1 MEKLKLNTY
10 LLVFGI
16 LIFTAALSWVVPA
29 GHFDR
34 VEKDGRTL
42 TIAGSY
48 HSVEKSGQGVQDILL
63 APIKG
68 FQACSDII
76 IFILVIGAVF
86 TIIERTGT
94 VNIIIQNIS
103 YFFSNRQHL
112 KKLFIPVCM
121 FSFSICGA
129 LFGMEEETII
139 FVPIFI
145 PLALSLGYDTIVGM
159 AVPFLGAFAG
169 FCSAFLNP
177 FTVGIAQKIAELP
190 IYSGWGYRVIV
201 WLIATSIVTIYV
213 SRYGAK
219 ILKNPSKSITYT
231 TDLEK
236 RAELKI
242 VNDIEVGKPKIKF
255 GHKAVIAIFI
265 AGLVGVVAGVTYYG
279 WYIDEIA
286 AMFLLIGILCAIF
299 GRMGVTETTDA
310 IIDGM
315 KNMISVCLLI
325 TLARSII
332 IVATD
337 GNILDTFLNWMAM
350 AIGALPSWLAAQA
363 MFIFQTILNF
373 FIASGSG
380 QAVLTMPIMAPLADL
395 VGVSRQTAVLAY
407 QFGEGWGNPIIPTAP
422 VTVAVLA
429 IAGISWTKWLKWFWK
444 LELILIIMSMLLLI
458 PPFFIG
464 W

>member
-1 MEKLKLNTY
+1 MEKFKLNTY
-10 LLVFGI
+10 MLVFGI
-16 LIFTAALSWVVPA
+16 LIFTAILSWIVPP
-29 GHFDR
+29 GQFDR
-34 VEKDGRTL
+34 VEKGSKTL
-42 TIAGSY
+42 TVAGSY
-48 HSVEKSGQGVQDILL
+48 TRVERSGQGLTDVLL

-94 VNIIIQNIS
+94 VNVIIQNIS
-103 YFFSNRQHL
+103 YFFSQNQHL
-112 KKLFIPVCM
+112 KHFFIPVCM
-121 FSFSICGA
+121 FAFSLCGA

-159 AVPFLGAFAG
+159 TVPFLGAFAG
-169 FCSAFLNP
+169 FCSAFVNP
-177 FTVGIAQKIAELP
+177 FTVGIAQTIAELD
-190 IYSGWGYRVIV
+190 IYSGMGYRIIV
-201 WLIATSIVTIYV
+201 WLIATSVVTFYV

-219 ILKNPSKSITYT
+219 VLKTPSASFTYHM
-231 TDLEK
+231 DLEK
-236 RAELKI
+236 RAQLKI
-242 VNDIEVGKPKIKF
+242 VNDIEVGKPKIR
-255 GHKAVIAIFI
+255 GRHKAVIMLFI
-265 AGLVGVVAGVTYYG
+265 AGITAVIFGVTFYK

-286 AMFLLIGILCAIF
+286 ALFLFLGILCAMF
-299 GRMGVTETTDA
+299 GKMGVTETTDA

-337 GNILDTFLNWMAM
+337 GNILDTFLHWMAL
-350 AIGALPSWLAAQA
+350 AIGHLPKYLAAQA

-395 VGVSRQTAVLAY
+395 VGISRQTAVLAY

-444 LELILIIMSMLLLI
+444 LEVILIIMSMILLI

>member
-1 MEKLKLNTY
+1 MEKFKLNTY
-10 LLVFGI
+10 MLVFCI
-16 LIFTAALSWVVPA
+16 LIFTAALSWVIPT
-29 GHFDR
+29 GQYDR
-34 VEKDGRTL
+34 IEADGRTM
-42 TIAGSY
+42 TVAGSY
-48 HSVEKSGQGVQDILL
+48 HKVDANPQGIGNILL

-94 VNIIIQNIS
+94 VNVIIQNIS
-103 YFFSNRQHL
+103 YFFSNNQKY
-112 KKLFIPVCM
+112 KKFFIPVCM
-121 FSFSICGA
+121 FAFSLCGA
-129 LFGMEEETII
+129 VFGMEEETII

-145 PLALSLGYDTIVGM
+145 PLALSLGYDSIVGL

-169 FCSAFLNP
+169 FCSAFINP

-190 IYSGWGYRVIV
+190 MYSGWEYRIV
-201 WLIATSIVTIYV
+201 VWFIATSVVAIYV
-213 SRYGAK
+213 SRYGAMV
-219 ILKNPSKSITYT
+219 LAHPSKSVTYEM
-231 TDLEK
+231 DLEK
-236 RAELKI
+236 KAELKI
-242 VNDIEVGKPKIKF
+242 VNEIEVKNPKIEMS
-255 GHKAVIAIFI
+255 HKLVISFFI
-265 AGLVGVVAGVTYYG
+265 VGMMVLFVGVTRFG

-286 AMFLLIGILCAIF
+286 ALFLGLGIICAACAK
-299 GRMGVTETTDA
+299 MGITETTDS
-310 IIDGM
+310 IIEGM
-315 KNMISVCLLI
+315 KNMIGVCLLI

-332 IVATD
+332 IVANE
-337 GNILDTFLNWMAM
+337 GNILDTILHWMAL
-350 AIGALPSWLAAQA
+350 GVGKLPNYLAAQA
-363 MFIFQTILNF
+363 MFVFQTVLNF

-429 IAGISWTKWLKWFWK
+429 IAGISWTKWIRWFIK
-444 LELILIIMSMLLLI
+444 LEIILIIMSMLLLV